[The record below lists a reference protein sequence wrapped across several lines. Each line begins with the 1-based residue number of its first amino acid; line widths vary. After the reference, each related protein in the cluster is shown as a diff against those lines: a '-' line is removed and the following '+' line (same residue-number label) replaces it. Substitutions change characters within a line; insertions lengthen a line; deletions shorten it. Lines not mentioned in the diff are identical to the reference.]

1 MEALIPELHRRA
13 RQFVV
18 ETVVVEAVL
27 LADPANIPPNL
38 IPAVLSRLSAL
49 QTTLTTRLLEA
60 QHSPEHSENSEA
72 LVDVDEAS
80 RRLATSKD
88 WLYRHAKRLPFT
100 VRVGRA
106 LRFSTH
112 GIDRYIRQRQGR

>member
-1 MEALIPELHRRA
+1 MSGSRR
-13 RQFVV
+13 FVNV
-18 ETVVVEAVL
+18 AAL
-27 LADPANIPPNL
+27 LADPAHVPPDQIPV
-38 IPAVLSRLSAL
+38 VLSHLSAL

-60 QHSPEHSENSEA
+60 QHSPEHTEHSETLLDIEEA
-72 LVDVDEAS
+72 A
-80 RRLATSKD
+80 RRLATSTD